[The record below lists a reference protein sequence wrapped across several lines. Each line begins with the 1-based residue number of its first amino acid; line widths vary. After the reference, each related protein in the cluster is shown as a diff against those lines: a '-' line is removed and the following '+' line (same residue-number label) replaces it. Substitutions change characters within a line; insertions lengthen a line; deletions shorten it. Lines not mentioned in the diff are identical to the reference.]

1 MDNLD
6 RIQEIMQ
13 CVSRLW
19 DARDVYNERVDDDLQ
34 TILDNIKKIKAEMLD
49 LLSEHN
55 DPVRHAY
62 WVNRVWCSNCS
73 RFPVDCSLPISNSE
87 LTQYFE
93 RCPHCGAKM
102 DGGSDNG

>member
-6 RIQEIMQ
+6 RIEEILQ
-13 CVSRLW
+13 CVGRL
-19 DARDVYNERVDDDLQ
+19 YNECPVFYAHVEDDLN

-49 LLSEHN
+49 LWSESN

-62 WVNRVWCSNCS
+62 WVNGTWCSNCS
-73 RFPVDCSLPISNSE
+73 RFPVDCSLPISNRE
-87 LTQYFE
+87 LTKYFE

-102 DGGSDNG
+102 DGGVVNG